1 MTVAAGL
8 QQHPEPT
15 KGMTTMRPIRTLAT
29 ALLVA
34 GLAAAGCGT
43 SQPDQPTTPPSQ
55 PPVVTA
61 PPTPSPPNPDPAPPG
76 PGPTARPRVLS
87 VTTSPVLPKQGGF
100 LRLPAGAGALTF
112 RVRAVNTNKV
122 RFYVT
127 PTGTDMFNEDQLIGQ
142 DTNGRD
148 GWTHTW
154 RYPDEAL
161 TAHLIVAAVGANGT
175 DSPWVTLGLHHPDPV
190 ARILSV
196 TTTPTL
202 PREGGFLRLPA
213 GAGTLLFQVR
223 AVNTQRVRFLLSPTG
238 TDTSARLLGE
248 DTNGRDGW
256 TQVWRYPDQPLTAH
270 LTIKAIGSGG
280 TSPDTVLG
288 LYHPDATS

>member
-1 MTVAAGL
+1 MTI
-8 QQHPEPT
+8 
-15 KGMTTMRPIRTLAT
+15 MRPIRTIAT

-34 GLAAAGCGT
+34 SLAAAGCGT

-61 PPTPSPPNPDPAPPG
+61 PPHTPEPGSDPPA
-76 PGPTARPRVLS
+76 PGPTPRPRILS
-87 VTTSPVLPKQGGF
+87 VTTSPVLAKQGNF
-100 LRLPAGAGALTF
+100 LRLPAGAGTLTF
-112 RVRAVNTNKV
+112 RVRAVNTQRV
-122 RFYVT
+122 RFYLT
-127 PTGTDMFNEDQLIGQ
+127 PTGTGMFNENQLIGQ

-148 GWTHTW
+148 GWSLAW
-154 RYPDEAL
+154 RYKDEPL
-161 TAHLIVAAVGANGT
+161 LAHLSVSAVGANGT
-175 DSPWVTLGLHHPDPV
+175 DSPWVTLGLHHPEP
-190 ARILSV
+190 ALAPRILSV

-213 GAGTLLFQVR
+213 GAGKVLFQVR

-256 TQVWRYPDQPLTAH
+256 TLIWRYPDQALTAH

-288 LYHPDATS
+288 LYHPDPTS

>member
-1 MTVAAGL
+1 
-8 QQHPEPT
+8 
-15 KGMTTMRPIRTLAT
+15 MRPIRTLAT

-34 GLAAAGCGT
+34 SLAAAGCGT
-43 SQPDQPTTPPSQ
+43 SQPDPPTTPPSQ

-61 PPTPSPPNPDPAPPG
+61 PPTPAPPTPDPAPSA

-87 VTTSPVLPKQGGF
+87 VTTSPVLPREGGF

-112 RVRAVNTNKV
+112 RVRAINTQRV
-122 RFYVT
+122 RFYLT
-127 PTGTDMFNEDQLIGQ
+127 PTGTGMFNENQLIGQ

-148 GWTHTW
+148 GWTLVW
-154 RYPDEAL
+154 RYQDQPL
-161 TAHLIVAAVGANGT
+161 LAHLTVTAVGANGAT
-175 DSPWVTLGLHHPDPV
+175 SPWVTLGLHHPEPV
-190 ARILSV
+190 PRILSV

-213 GAGTLLFQVR
+213 GAGKVVFQVR
-223 AVNTQRVRFLLSPTG
+223 AVNTQRVRFFLSPTG
-238 TDTSARLLGE
+238 TTTAARLLGE

-256 TQVWRYPDQPLTAH
+256 TLVWRYPDQPLTAH
-270 LTIKAIGSGG
+270 LTIKAIGFEG

-288 LYHPDATS
+288 LYHPDPIS